1 VPPADNSTLS
11 PTLHARHHAPRDL
24 GTVVI
29 TGAASGLG
37 AAIAAA
43 VADAGATPVALDLNP
58 PDADHDHE
66 LVDLADPNAAR
77 AAINRITDRHGAID
91 AVITAAGTDAC
102 GKLDDVD
109 WHDWQRVIAVNLL
122 GTAAVI
128 HAALP
133 TLRQR
138 HGHIITVASTLGLKA
153 LPDATAY
160 CASKFAVVGF
170 TRALAAET
178 AGQIAVTLLI
188 PGGMQT
194 HFFDNRPQQ
203 YKPAPDANLA
213 PPQTIATAALHA
225 LHMPP
230 GTELREITICP
241 STETSWP

>member
-1 VPPADNSTLS
+1 MPPADSTPS
-11 PTLHARHHAPRDL
+11 RTLQPRHDAPAEL
-24 GTVVI
+24 GTVLI

-43 VADAGATPVALDLNP
+43 VATAGGTPVALDLNP
-58 PDADHDHE
+58 PAADHDHE
-66 LVDLADPNAAR
+66 LVDLADAA
-77 AAINRITDRHGAID
+77 AAHAAVERVTDRHGAID

-102 GKLDDVD
+102 GKLHDLD
-109 WHDWQRVIAVNLL
+109 WHAWQRVIAVNLL

-138 HGHIITVASTLGLKA
+138 HGHIITIASTLGLRA

-160 CASKFAVVGF
+160 CASKFGVVGL

-178 AGQIAVTLLI
+178 AGHVAVTLLI

-194 HFFDNRPQQ
+194 HFFDGRPQQ
-203 YKPAPDANLA
+203 YKPAPDAQLA
-213 PPQTIATAALHA
+213 PPHTIATAALHA
-225 LHMPP
+225 LRTPP
-230 GTELREITICP
+230 GAELRELVICP
-241 STETSWP
+241 STEPSWP